1 MLKQILFSTFVLA
14 SMLSMPAY
22 AQDGG
27 AHIITPHEWFL
38 ISLGLIGGMTLLM
51 YGIDKMSSAL
61 KIVASDKMKQLMW
74 RLTRNRIMSLFTGAF
89 ITAVVQSSTV
99 TTVLLVGFV
108 SARLMSLAQS
118 IGVILGADIG
128 TTVTAQIFAFNIN
141 QYALLPV
148 IIGFSIVG
156 LMKSE
161 TAKHI
166 GSAIMGLGLVFFGI
180 DLMSHAVTPLKDQP
194 FFLDSM
200 AQLGHP
206 LLGIAAGAIITALLR
221 SSAATIAMVIPL
233 AAQGLITLD
242 AGIAIVLGAN
252 IGTCNT
258 AILAALGKS
267 REAIRVAV
275 AHVLFKVC
283 GVLLVLPF
291 IPEFTELVIGMSPG
305 DAADAGT
312 SALVPRQ
319 VANAHTLFNISVALL
334 FLPFTTQ
341 FARFIN
347 YIVPDKPL
355 DETEIKPQF
364 LDNYLLST
372 PSLALTA
379 VRSEMRRM
387 GQEVNSM
394 MELILPAVIN
404 GTRADLN
411 RVEKKDE
418 DVDSLHAHIIAYL
431 GEISKKQLTDKQTTE
446 MLGLMYAT
454 HHLENIGDLIE
465 TNLVNLGHQRI
476 DSQVEM
482 SPRTQ
487 EVITSVHH
495 VVQRSITESLK
506 AITELDNNAADR
518 VLDMKRDFNKL
529 IQNSVSHQTQRLV
542 ANERNRINAFSVE
555 MDIIDR
561 LQRVYFHSRRIATS
575 TLSITEQKEPRA

>member
-1 MLKQILFSTFVLA
+1 MLKQILFSTLVLA
-14 SMLSMPAY
+14 SMLSVPAY

-27 AHIITPHEWFL
+27 THIITPHEWFL

-233 AAQGLITLD
+233 AAQGLITID

-291 IPEFTELVIGMSPG
+291 IPEFTALVIDMSPG
-305 DAADAGT
+305 EAGAT
-312 SALVPRQ
+312 SSALVPRQ
-319 VANAHTLFNISVALL
+319 VANAHTLFNISVALI

-387 GQEVNSM
+387 GQEVNGM
-394 MELILPAVIN
+394 MELILPAVIS
-404 GTRADLN
+404 GSRADLR

-482 SPRTQ
+482 SVRTQ
-487 EVITSVHH
+487 EVITSVHQ

-506 AITELDNNAADR
+506 AITELDSHAAER
-518 VLDMKRDFNKL
+518 VLEMKGDFNKL
-529 IQNSVSHQTQRLV
+529 IQNSVSHQTKRLV
-542 ANERNRINAFSVE
+542 ADERNRINAFSVE